1 LTAQFENI
9 IGISDFSRKDIELIL
24 LEAERMEALSNDEK
38 RTILNGRPIASLF
51 FEPSTRTRMSFETAI
66 NNLGGRVVG
75 FVDAKESSQKKG
87 ETMSDTIKMA
97 SGYADAIIM
106 RHPLEGSARR
116 ASEVSDKPVINGG
129 DGANQH
135 PTQTLLDLFTIKKE
149 FGKIDGLKIAMIGD
163 LKYGRT
169 VHSLANALNLFD
181 GIKLYFVSPEE
192 LKMTNSIVKEIK
204 KKHLVI
210 ETDNLEEVIPKV
222 DVLYVTRIQ
231 QERFPD
237 EREYARLKGAFV
249 VTKNLI
255 KDAKKEM
262 IVMHPLPRVDEIN
275 VDVDSTKHARYFEQA
290 ANGIPVREALL
301 KLVVG

>member
-1 LTAQFENI
+1 
-9 IGISDFSRKDIELIL
+9 
-24 LEAERMEALSNDEK
+24 
-38 RTILNGRPIASLF
+38 
-51 FEPSTRTRMSFETAI
+51 
-66 NNLGGRVVG
+66 LGGRVVG

-87 ETMSDTIKMA
+87 ETMSDTIRMA

-149 FGKIDGLKIAMIGD
+149 FGKIDGLKIAMVGD

-181 GIKLYFVSPEE
+181 GIELYFVSPEE
-192 LKMTNSIVKEIK
+192 LKMTDSIVKEIK
-204 KKHLVI
+204 KKHSVI
-210 ETDNLEEVIPKV
+210 ETDSLEEVIPKV

-249 VTKNLI
+249 ITKSLL
-255 KDAKKEM
+255 KDAKEEM
-262 IVMHPLPRVDEIN
+262 IVMHPLPRIDEIN